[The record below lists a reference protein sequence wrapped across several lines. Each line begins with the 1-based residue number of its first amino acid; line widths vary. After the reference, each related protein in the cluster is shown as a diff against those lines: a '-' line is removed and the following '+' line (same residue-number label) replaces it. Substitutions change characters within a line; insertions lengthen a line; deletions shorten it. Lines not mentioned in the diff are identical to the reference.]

1 MLAAATALSARGKLL
16 DASRTQRLRKTT
28 DRSSV
33 LGMAAAALALATAED
48 DGDDDARA
56 QIAELAETARRAVDD
71 DATLVGRRITDAAFY
86 FHRAGVCDEELFRR
100 LERRF
105 VAETW
110 SAGGLYVSGDD
121 IYPDDS
127 RDACLDHGADDGCGA
142 ARVVLNAYERL
153 VAAGAVGEGTAAAAA
168 TAAGRL
174 LPEDAPPRLV
184 SYIERLGCDDARPQL
199 WLWRPGP
206 CRHQVVG
213 SRRWRQATPS
223 TRTVPCTQATRTA
236 GASGGA
242 TSGRAARPP
251 CRPRRRC

>member
-48 DGDDDARA
+48 DGEDDARA
-56 QIAELAETARRAVDD
+56 QIAELAETAKGAVDD
-71 DATLVGRRITDAAFY
+71 DAKLVGRRITDAAFY
-86 FHRAGVCDEELFRR
+86 FHRAGASNEELFRR

-127 RDACLDHGADDGCGA
+127 RDACLDHGSDDGCGP

-153 VAAGAVGEGTAAAAA
+153 VATGAVGEGTAAAAS
-168 TAAGRL
+168 TAAKNL
-174 LPEDAPPRLV
+174 LP
-184 SYIERLGCDDARPQL
+184 
-199 WLWRPGP
+199 
-206 CRHQVVG
+206 
-213 SRRWRQATPS
+213 
-223 TRTVPCTQATRTA
+223 
-236 GASGGA
+236 
-242 TSGRAARPP
+242 
-251 CRPRRRC
+251 